1 MPHRTMPL
9 AVAAVFGA
17 ASACLDRP
25 AEQPQDAGAAA
36 AAGMN
41 GSAAADTEGESGLDV
56 RLDRLAEPRPVRL
69 ESSRNPF
76 RFGGGR
82 PENAAAGRP
91 AAAPREAPGAEPR
104 RGPRPALRFIGVVDA
119 PESAGAIAVLTDGAD
134 VFQGRVGDTVDGR
147 YRIIRIA
154 DDAVDVELLVA
165 GGGRTL
171 QLDGAPGFKER

>member
-1 MPHRTMPL
+1 MPL
-9 AVAAVFGA
+9 AVAV
-17 ASACLDRP
+17 
-25 AEQPQDAGAAA
+25 GAAA
-36 AAGMN
+36 AAACLDRSAEQPQGAGAALPGMN
-41 GSAAADTEGESGLDV
+41 GAAATDTEVESGLGV
-56 RLDRLAEPRPVRL
+56 RLDMLAEPRPVRL

-76 RFGGGR
+76 RFGGAR

-91 AAAPREAPGAEPR
+91 AAAPPSSPSAEPR
-104 RGPRPALRFIGVVDA
+104 RGPRAALRFIGVVDA

-154 DDAVDVELLVA
+154 DDAVDVELLTA

-171 QLDGAPGFKER
+171 QLDGAPGGEER